1 MFKKETDPM
10 NGNTMEPP
18 FHYLSIIAIVALDIT
33 WGFFEG
39 FTVFVSPI
47 FVIILSLI
55 LGLIG
60 GLAVYY
66 IQIHTAKDEPSQAM
80 VKGIVLGIVAGV
92 PFMVTGTVLG
102 LAVIV
107 WLVAMSVMKN
117 PQPAESAEKRKH
129 DAALEDDPE
138 QVMQ

>member
-1 MFKKETDPM
+1 MYSK
-10 NGNTMEPP
+10 EPP

-47 FVIILSLI
+47 FVLVLALL

-60 GLAVYY
+60 GAATYY
-66 IQIHTAKDEPSQAM
+66 IQVNMAKDEQPHAM

-102 LAVIV
+102 LAMLV
-107 WLVAMSVMKN
+107 WLGAASVMK
-117 PQPAESAEKRKH
+117 QPEAPEAAEKRKR
-129 DAALEDDPE
+129 DAVDLEDNPE
-138 QVMQ
+138 QVMM